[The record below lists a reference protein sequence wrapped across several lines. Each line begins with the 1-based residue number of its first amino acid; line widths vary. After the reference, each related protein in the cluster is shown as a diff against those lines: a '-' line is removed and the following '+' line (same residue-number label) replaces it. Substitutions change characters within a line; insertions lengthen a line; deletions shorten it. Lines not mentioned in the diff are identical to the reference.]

1 MGFFKRDVAPVERFE
16 RALKDKLAAR
26 ARLAEQLSEAEQ
38 LLAEMRAAAE
48 QLAVAGASNTKLER
62 AEVKLRAVEDRAKK
76 LRAELAELDQ
86 QIMATERAWGDA
98 KIQRDRDVTA
108 DGIEAMVMAIEQAAP
123 KFEAGAR
130 SLMEAVTKSGAPVPD
145 ASRFATSVEAVRR
158 EVLSAV
164 ELLCWE
170 LRSTAVRTRA
180 GNANVALLTQAE
192 PEQPQ
197 QFPEIER
204 QVIYT
209 LNPLRWR
216 EGGELRKAQ
225 AFTLVDLP
233 RMLLTT
239 ALRHQHVD
247 YPNARRVQTLMQVH
261 GGDRLRSELEDDDP
275 LLVDLDVLAAED
287 SESPRADVA

>member
-1 MGFFKRDVAPVERFE
+1 MEFFKRNLAPVERFE
-16 RALKDKLAAR
+16 RALKDKQAARERLAAQLGR
-26 ARLAEQLSEAEQ
+26 AEQVLAEK
-38 LLAEMRAAAE
+38 RAAAE
-48 QLAVAGASNTKLER
+48 QLAVAGASNFKLER
-62 AEVKLRAVEDRAKK
+62 AEVRLREVEDHAKK
-76 LRAELAELDQ
+76 LRAELAELDE
-86 QIMATERAWGDA
+86 QIVATERACADA
-98 KIQRDRDVTA
+98 RVQRDRDVMA
-108 DGIEAMVMAIEQAAP
+108 DGIEAMVVAIEQAAP
-123 KFEAGAR
+123 RFEAGAR
-130 SLMEAVTKSGAPVPD
+130 SLMEAVTKSEAPLPD

-180 GNANVALLTQAE
+180 GNANVALLTHAE

-197 QFPEIER
+197 FPEIDR

-216 EGGELRKAQ
+216 EGSELRKAQ

-233 RMLLTT
+233 RALLTA
-239 ALRHQHVD
+239 ALSHQHVD

-261 GGDRLRSELEDDDP
+261 GAERLRSELDDDDP
-275 LLVDLDVLAAED
+275 QLVDLDALAADD
-287 SESPRADVA
+287 SEAPRADVA

>member
-16 RALKDKLAAR
+16 RALKDKQAAR
-26 ARLAEQLSEAEQ
+26 ARLAEQLNKAEQ
-38 LLAEMRAAAE
+38 VLADMRAAAE

-62 AEVKLRAVEDRAKK
+62 AELKLREVEDRAKK
-76 LRAELAELDQ
+76 LRAELAELDE
-86 QIMATERAWGDA
+86 QIVATERAWADA
-98 KIQRDRDVTA
+98 RVQRDRDMTA
-108 DGIEAMVMAIEQAAP
+108 DGIEAMVLAIEQAAP

-130 SLMEAVTKSGAPVPD
+130 SLMEAVTKGGAPLPD

-180 GNANVALLTQAE
+180 GNANVALLAQAE

-197 QFPEIER
+197 LPEIER

-216 EGGELRKAQ
+216 EGNEWRTAQ

-233 RMLLTT
+233 RTLLTT

-261 GGDRLRSELEDDDP
+261 GGEPLRADLEADDP
-275 LLVDLDVLAAED
+275 QFIDLDALAAAD

>member
-1 MGFFKRDVAPVERFE
+1 MGFFRRDVAPVERFE
-16 RALKDKLAAR
+16 RALKDKQAAR
-26 ARLAEQLSEAEQ
+26 ARLAEQLSGAEQ
-38 LLAEMRAAAE
+38 VLIEMRAAAE

-76 LRAELAELDQ
+76 LRAERAELDQ
-86 QIMATERAWGDA
+86 QIVATERALADVR
-98 KIQRDRDVTA
+98 IQRDRDMTA
-108 DGIEAMVMAIEQAAP
+108 DGIEAMVLAIEQAAP
-123 KFEAGAR
+123 RFEAGAR

-180 GNANVALLTQAE
+180 GNANVALLTHAE

-197 QFPEIER
+197 LPEIER

-216 EGGELRKAQ
+216 EGSESHKAQ

-233 RMLLTT
+233 RTLLTT

-261 GGDRLRSELEDDDP
+261 GGERLRSELDENDP
-275 LLVDLDVLAAED
+275 QFIDLDALAADD